1 MNLLNILAILAAY
14 FNRRLPLGLA
24 TAIMV
29 SACDRPNS
37 QTYSFD
43 WQSSSP
49 ASHYQPT
56 THNGSVPE
64 GDIQP
69 AKDCVTWEKFTA
81 VVKSGEVAL
90 NLPIPELPNGFKH
103 GCIFADVDVHTLNIY
118 VLKDGLQKTARLH
131 AELAQL
137 HPLYKFV
144 PLPQGLDVFKLIDRG
159 QALIVMFDSPDQIDK
174 WFIQK
179 NAWDQAYIDQEND
192 TVMFRYIYM
201 HSKGIPLDELA
212 RLLEATSSQW
222 DAVSS
227 DIKQKFR
234 SKGSAGIYPTDIG
247 THDHAPLLQT
257 CLKMRIAW
265 LRLAGLG
272 RRLKNFVS

>member
-1 MNLLNILAILAAY
+1 MNLLNILAAY
-14 FNRRLPLGLA
+14 FNRRLLLGLA

-56 THNGSVPE
+56 THNGSMTE
-64 GDIQP
+64 GDTQP

-131 AELAQL
+131 ADLAQL

-222 DAVSS
+222 DAVSA
-227 DIKQKFR
+227 DIK
-234 SKGSAGIYPTDIG
+234 
-247 THDHAPLLQT
+247 
-257 CLKMRIAW
+257 
-265 LRLAGLG
+265 
-272 RRLKNFVS
+272 